1 MIQILRLHPE
11 TPQERLLLQAV
22 ECLKR
27 GGVIIYP
34 TDSAYALGACLG
46 HKKAIDRIR
55 QIRQLDKHHNF
66 TLICSDLSELSIY
79 AKVDNPAYRLMR
91 AHVPGPYTFILK
103 ATTEV
108 PRLLLHPKRRSIG
121 LRVPDCHVTQ
131 RLLSLLGQPLL
142 SSTLVLPGES
152 EPLSDMDDI
161 ESTMVGQVDLILDG
175 GACGLDTTTV
185 VSLLES
191 APEVIRKGKAD
202 CSAFV

>member
-1 MIQILRLHPE
+1 MSRILRLHPDN
-11 TPQERLLLQAV
+11 PQGRLLRQAV
-22 ECLKR
+22 DCLLR
-27 GGVIIYP
+27 GGVIVYP

-66 TLICSDLSELSIY
+66 TLVCSDLAELATY

-121 LRVPDCHVTQ
+121 LRVPDCNITRQ
-131 RLLSLLGQPLL
+131 LLSLLGQPLL
-142 SSTLVLPGES
+142 SSTLVLPGEE
-152 EPLSDMDDI
+152 EPLNDMEDI
-161 ESTMVGQVDLILDG
+161 ESSMTGWVDMILDG
-175 GACGLDTTTV
+175 GCCGLEPTTV
-185 VSLLES
+185 VSLLEDV
-191 APEVIRKGKAD
+191 PEVLREGKAD
-202 CSAFV
+202 ISAFV